1 VQTKGPLADRNALK
15 HGSAN
20 FPAAQTGQM
29 TATLVS
35 SRSEL
40 GGAHAPSAFVESVG
54 CSEMDPMTDERIARN
69 DSIFR
74 DANEQ
79 INAKARDHDTDERQ
93 AVPFICECA
102 DDHCATLIPLSLGE
116 YEDVRKDSR
125 QFVTAFGHERF
136 EGLAEIVSTNHNHL
150 VVRKTGHAG
159 DIAASL
165 DQRHD
170 GNGRG

>member
-1 VQTKGPLADRNALK
+1 
-15 HGSAN
+15 
-20 FPAAQTGQM
+20 M
-29 TATLVS
+29 T
-35 SRSEL
+35 E
-40 GGAHAPSAFVESVG
+40 
-54 CSEMDPMTDERIARN
+54 ERIARN

-79 INAKARDHDTDERQ
+79 INASAKEHGTDEKQ

-102 DDHCATLIPLSLGE
+102 DEHCTTIVRLSLGE
-116 YEDVRKDSR
+116 YEDVRTNSR

-136 EGLAEIVSTNHNHL
+136 EGLAKIVSTNHNHL